1 MNAQLRIKNTGM
13 TSSGAHTM
21 GDAEKQSLKTNGVL
35 VPATDKNIVETMTWT
50 QLK

>member
-13 TSSGAHTM
+13 TSSVAHTM

-35 VPATDKNIVETMTWT
+35 VPATDKNIVETMM
-50 QLK
+50 